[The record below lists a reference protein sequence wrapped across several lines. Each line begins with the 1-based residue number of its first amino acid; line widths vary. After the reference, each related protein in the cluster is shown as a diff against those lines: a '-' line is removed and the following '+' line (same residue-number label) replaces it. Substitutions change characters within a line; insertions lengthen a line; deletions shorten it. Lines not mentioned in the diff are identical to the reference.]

1 MTFSDRIDWQT
12 GRSESDRRNN
22 AETGWT
28 GFGSGWTDC
37 WNWWTDFEK
46 AEVNQGEF
54 LVGSKSGFSKSIHDL
69 VKYFLRGFEK
79 VWTELIALL
88 T

>member
-1 MTFSDRIDWQT
+1 
-12 GRSESDRRNN
+12 
-22 AETGWT
+22 
-28 GFGSGWTDC
+28 
-37 WNWWTDFEK
+37 
-46 AEVNQGEF
+46 VNQGET
-54 LVGSKSGFSKSIHDL
+54 LVESEGDFSKSIHDL

>member
-1 MTFSDRIDWQT
+1 VTEGTVQKPVEPVLGPVEPIFETDEHILRKL
-12 GRSESDRRNN
+12 RNQ
-22 AETGWT
+22 E
-28 GFGSGWTDC
+28 
-37 WNWWTDFEK
+37 
-46 AEVNQGEF
+46 EF